1 MSSTFVSLGCSG
13 HIVKLKFLPES
24 KKDIKVSVLD
34 DVMETRRKI
43 FFKTGF
49 DNSEDVELYSLSSNP
64 ELHYEFLE
72 ADHTGL
78 DILYSCQKNR

>member
-1 MSSTFVSLGCSG
+1 MSSTLVSLGCSG

-34 DVMETRRKI
+34 DIMETRRKI

-49 DNSEDVELYSLSSNP
+49 DNSEDVELYSLSSDP

-78 DILYSCQKNR
+78 DLLYSCQKNR

>member
-1 MSSTFVSLGCSG
+1 MSSTLVSLGCSG
-13 HIVKLKFLPES
+13 HIVKLKFLPEI

-72 ADHTGL
+72 EDHTGL

>member
-1 MSSTFVSLGCSG
+1 MSSTLVSLGCSG

-34 DVMETRRKI
+34 DIMETRRKI

-49 DNSEDVELYSLSSNP
+49 DNSEDVELFSLSSDP

-72 ADHTGL
+72 EDHTCL